1 MLIPRHPFAI
11 FAARSFLV
19 CNGVMFSAAALA
31 TQPVAAPAAAV
42 ESVTEPAVGSI
53 LPRGVAST
61 GTRLQVWVDLS
72 MPAIAGLLMPSA
84 RAAYAQA
91 VNAQQEL
98 VLPSLRAL
106 GAVELAR
113 LRLLNNSIAIELPA
127 DAVDAVRQLP
137 GVIRVR
143 PIIDRHH
150 IGPPP
155 PTQ

>member
-1 MLIPRHPFAI
+1 MPRLNLLLVVC
-11 FAARSFLV
+11 AAFGASAG
-19 CNGVMFSAAALA
+19 GVLLLPS
-31 TQPVAAPAAAV
+31 PAAAAERV
-42 ESVTEPAVGSI
+42 PVLAIDPLAEPIPVNVP
-53 LPRGVAST
+53 PRGAAST